1 MANVTIG
8 CRFPTGIVLNLF
20 EPFSQDVIDGVRN
33 GTIKNP
39 PSPNLISQVTL
50 AGQNQRWIE
59 LGMLDS
65 AVLRDEDFGTTEVDE
80 SFWSAWLAQN
90 PDFPALATNAIFVA
104 KRASEAKAIAKEAAQ
119 DSSQST
125 GMESLDQTA
134 AGITAKD

>member
-8 CRFPTGIVLNLF
+8 CRFPTGIVLNLY
-20 EPFSQDVIDGVRN
+20 EPFAPEVVEGVRN

-90 PDFPALATNAIFVA
+90 ADFPALKTNAIFVA
-104 KRASEAKAIAKEAAQ
+104 KRASDAKAIARDAAQ
-119 DSSQST
+119 DDSLAT

-134 AGITAKD
+134 PGIAAKD